1 MNLQKIAIQGTLE
14 LQWSVSWGAR
24 CCRWR
29 VTLRKGQPHTN
40 SAALTVLACSV
51 AQSCLTLCDPMDCNL
66 PGFSAHGILQ
76 SRILKWVA
84 IPFSSESSWL
94 RDQTQVSCIAVG
106 LFTFW
111 ATRETLLKLYWWWN
125 RAAHQPPL
133 PSPVGSCQY
142 LAFPMNFLYLQ
153 PSSSLYPFCSS
164 QGWFF
169 QSSSVQSNKGRVR
182 LTTRKTMTTKSFVT

>member
-1 MNLQKIAIQGTLE
+1 MCGRLNVLSRDCQFEAEPYISPK
-14 LQWSVSWGAR
+14 WSFLR
-24 CCRWR
+24 CVC
-29 VTLRKGQPHTN
+29 VYVC
-40 SAALTVLACSV
+40 VLV

-94 RDQTQVSCIAVG
+94 RDQTHVSCIAVG